1 MAGGVCQPFA
11 GRYNGWMENI
21 YTNRNDAIAVEVT
34 NEYLVVTT
42 RDGRIVHVPLNWFS
56 WLMNATP
63 EQRADFENNETSI
76 HWNALDE
83 GVSMQVILLG
93 RYSD

>member
-1 MAGGVCQPFA
+1 MATKDHIEVVEP
-11 GRYNGWMENI
+11 YNGL
-21 YTNRNDAIAVEVT
+21 YADRNDAVAVEVT
-34 NEYLVVTT
+34 SEYLVVTT
-42 RDGRIVHVPLNWFS
+42 RDERIVHVPLTWFS
-56 WLMNATP
+56 WLANATP
-63 EQRADFENNETSI
+63 EQRTDFENNETSI

>member
-1 MAGGVCQPFA
+1 MDH
-11 GRYNGWMENI
+11 I
-21 YTNRNDAIAVEVT
+21 YADRNDAVAVEVT
-34 NEYLVVTT
+34 SESLVVTT
-42 RDGRIVHVPLNWFS
+42 RDGRIVHVPLTWFS
-56 WLMNATP
+56 WLTNATP

-76 HWNALDE
+76 HWNSLDE